1 MWNAARSVAGVLWRC
16 RGKVSVGNFRPG
28 SRGGM
33 RKILIVGIGAGN
45 PDHMTVEAIEA
56 LNRADV
62 LFIPDKGAEKAALAE
77 LRRRICERF
86 IRNQSYR
93 TVTVAG
99 AAARR
104 RRLGLSRQR
113 RRLACADRR
122 ELRTSFRRG
131 TDGRSSAAPCS
142 SGATRRSMTARC
154 GSSRASRRRLS
165 ARLGG
170 HPRHQ
175 QRAGAGGTSSHR
187 PQPHRRAGPGHHRA
201 QTRGGLSGRSGQRRR
216 HARRRADLPAGRA
229 EDLDIYWGAYLGTP
243 DEILVSGRLA
253 EVGDEIAQVRREAR
267 ERHGWIMDTY
277 LLRRREP
284 G

>member
-1 MWNAARSVAGVLWRC
+1 
-16 RGKVSVGNFRPG
+16 
-28 SRGGM
+28 M

-86 IRNQSYR
+86 IRSQNYR
-93 TVTVAG
+93 TVTVPVPQR
-99 AAARR
+99 AAAGSDYRDSVDDWHAR
-104 RRLGLSRQR
+104 IAANYERLFAG
-113 RRLACADRR
+113 
-122 ELRTSFRRG
+122 ELTEG
-131 TDGRSSAAPCS
+131 QC
-142 SGATRRSMTARC
+142 GALLVWGDPALYDSTLRIVARI
-154 GSSRASRRRLS
+154 A
-165 ARLGG
+165 
-170 HPRHQ
+170 
-175 QRAGAGGTSSHR
+175 AGGFPLDWEVIPGISSVQVLAARHR
-187 PQPHRRAGPGHHRA
+187 IALNRIGEPVLVTTGRKLAAGFPADQDSVVVMLDGE
-201 QTRGGLSGRSGQRRR
+201 QTFRQV
-216 HARRRADLPAGRA
+216 AD

-243 DEILVSGRLA
+243 DEILISGRLA
-253 EVGDEIAQVRREAR
+253 EVVDEITQVRRQAR